1 MCLIR
6 INAGQSSRDDLWAAA
21 AALPQDAPVVVM
33 IHGYRYAP
41 GDPAYDPHNQILSL
55 TPPPNLPRTVS
66 WPRALGIGGGTPGLG
81 IAFGWHARG
90 GLRRTYVRAAEIG
103 KELAGLISGLAQ
115 CTGRPVALIAHSL
128 GARVALTAM
137 SHAAPG
143 TVGRV
148 ILMSAAEFSTPAEQ
162 ALASPAGAL
171 AEVINV
177 TSRENDPYDFGIEW
191 ILAAGRQRAL
201 GAGLGRPRRNWMD
214 IQIDDSGTLTALAAL
229 GFPVSDRV
237 RRFCHGSPYLRE
249 GMFSLYR
256 ALLSQPSRL
265 PLAMLQ
271 ARLPRPESRRWSR
284 LLALPRFGQQIA
296 EPTRSLHGSN
306 A

>member
-1 MCLIR
+1 MCLIC

-21 AALPQDAPVVVM
+21 AALPQGAPVVVM

-41 GDPAYDPHNQILSL
+41 GDPAYDPHNHILSL
-55 TPPPNLPRTVS
+55 TPSADLPHTVS
-66 WPRALGIGGGTPGLG
+66 WPRALGFGGGMPGLG

-90 GLRRTYVRAAEIG
+90 GLRRAYARAAEVG
-103 KELAGLISGLAQ
+103 QELAGLIGGLAQ

-128 GARVALTAM
+128 GARVALTAI
-137 SHAAPG
+137 SNAAPG

-148 ILMSAAEFSTPAEQ
+148 ILMSAAEFNTPAEH

-201 GAGLGRPRRNWMD
+201 GAGLDRPRRNWLD

-237 RRFCHGSPYLRE
+237 RRFCHWSSYLRE
-249 GMFSLYR
+249 GMFSFYR
-256 ALLSQPSRL
+256 ALLSRPSQL

-271 ARLPRPESRRWSR
+271 AHLPCPESRRWSR
-284 LLALPRFGQQIA
+284 LLALPRFGQRMA
-296 EPTRSLHGSN
+296 EPNENLHGSS